1 MRNRGLEQHSES
13 GRYGRM
19 PDSLQTEIEQALRT
33 GNPDDAA
40 RVIMNHKQCSL
51 DDARKEVHKILA
63 AKRKS

>member
-1 MRNRGLEQHSES
+1 
-13 GRYGRM
+13 M